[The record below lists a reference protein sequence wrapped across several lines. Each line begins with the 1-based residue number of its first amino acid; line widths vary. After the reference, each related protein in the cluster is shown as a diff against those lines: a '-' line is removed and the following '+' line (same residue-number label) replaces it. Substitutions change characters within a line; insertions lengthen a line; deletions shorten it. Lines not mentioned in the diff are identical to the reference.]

1 MVEHSL
7 GMRAIV
13 VRFYVGAP
21 CPLTLIGS
29 ADSLKRSWMS
39 VRIRQGVPKNTISK
53 KQWKCGRVWF
63 IATVLKTVVSKGTV
77 SSNLTVSAKFCL
89 CVYGYPYVSSE
100 LTKSLITVP
109 EARSKS
115 GSMPDSAHA
124 LDSM

>member
-1 MVEHSL
+1 MCLLMCPSSPI
-7 GMRAIV
+7 GMR
-13 VRFYVGAP
+13 RLSQKENRVGSSP
-21 CPLTLIGS
+21 TLGTNN
-29 ADSLKRSWMS
+29 L
-39 VRIRQGVPKNTISK
+39 
-53 KQWKCGRVWF
+53 WKCGRVRF